1 MANILRY
8 HPPAETVVKMS
19 YKMKKYLLITATLTA
34 AASSLYAQDEAQ
46 TPRLETQDGVHALS
60 LDAQESVQVFSLED
74 CRQMAIQESSKLE
87 QARTQKEMAHYDVLI
102 ARANYFPNISATGGY
117 IHNFRDISLIS
128 DSSSEALRN
137 IGTLTQGQ
145 LNNAG
150 AAASGQIGS
159 AMSAKTT
166 ELMNAIM
173 SNPAMLAEY
182 MGSPM
187 WQTIL
192 GALQNMDP
200 SALQSL
206 IPNISAPLNAIGCE
220 IDNALHP
227 DLSNMMFGAVTVK
240 QPVFVGGKIL
250 YSNQMANLAEEL
262 ASSKYDM
269 EYAEIIVDIDQAYW
283 QIISLANKKKLA
295 ESYAD
300 LLHQMQRDVDMSI
313 AAGVS
318 TESDA
323 LQIKVKTNEA
333 DMLLTKASN
342 GLELSKMLL
351 CKQMGLPLDS
361 NISLA
366 DESLDAIPTPGLPEA
381 KSMEQIYTDRPE
393 TRSLEL
399 AQQIYDAKAKVVRAD
414 MMPQVA
420 LVGNYLVSNP
430 NLFNG
435 VQGNWNG
442 GMFSAGVMVKVPLFH
457 GGESMNKYRKAQA
470 EARLYTTQFEDAK
483 KLIDLQVTQQRKV
496 WDETMQKLNMAEANL
511 SNAEENMRS
520 AMVGFEAGAVDT
532 NTVLGAQTAWLSAHS
547 EFIDAGIEL
556 QMAAANLEKAE
567 GNYHPIEE

>member
-1 MANILRY
+1 MANILRL
-8 HPPAETVVKMS
+8 HTPAETIAKMS
-19 YKMKKYLLITATLTA
+19 YKMKKYLLITAMLTA
-34 AASSLYAQDEAQ
+34 VTPGIDAQDSA
-46 TPRLETQDGVHALS
+46 RVL
-60 LDAQESVQVFSLED
+60 SLED
-74 CRQMAIQESSKLE
+74 CRQMAIQESSELE
-87 QARTQKEMAHYDVLI
+87 QARTQKEMAHYDALI

-117 IHNFRDISLIS
+117 VHNFRDLSLIS

-137 IGTLTQGQ
+137 IGTLAQGQ

-150 AAASGQIGS
+150 TTASGQIGS

-166 ELMNAIM
+166 ELMNTIM
-173 SNPAMLAEY
+173 SNPEMLAEY

-200 SALQSL
+200 GALQSL

-227 DLSNMMFGAVTVK
+227 DLSNMMFGAVTIK
-240 QPVFVGGKIL
+240 QPVFTGGKIL

-262 ASSKYDM
+262 ANSKYDM
-269 EYAEIIVDIDQAYW
+269 EYAEIIVNIDQAYW
-283 QIISLANKKKLA
+283 QIVSLANKKKLA
-295 ESYAD
+295 ESYAE

-313 AAGVS
+313 AAGVA

-333 DMLLTKASN
+333 DMLLTKATN

-351 CKQMGLPLDS
+351 CKQIGLPLDS
-361 NISLA
+361 NINLA
-366 DESLDAIPTPGLPEA
+366 DESLDAIPTPGLP
-381 KSMEQIYTDRPE
+381 KPKNLEQIYTDRPE

-399 AQQIYDAKAKVVRAD
+399 AQQLYDAKAKVARAD

-420 LVGNYLVSNP
+420 LVGNYLISNP

-435 VQGNWNG
+435 IQGKWDG

-470 EARLYTTQFEDAK
+470 EARLYTTRFEDTK
-483 KLIDLQVTQQRKV
+483 KLIDLQVTQQRKI

-567 GNYHPIEE
+567 GNYHPAEE